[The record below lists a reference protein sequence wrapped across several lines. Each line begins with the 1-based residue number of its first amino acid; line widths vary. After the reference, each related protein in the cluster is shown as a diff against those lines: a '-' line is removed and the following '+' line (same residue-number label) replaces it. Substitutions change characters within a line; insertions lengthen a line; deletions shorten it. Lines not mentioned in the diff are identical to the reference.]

1 VHGNRT
7 IFQQPPPENPMKT
20 DRSAE
25 LFTQAKTLIPGGV
38 NSPVR
43 ACRSV
48 GCDPLFVAKAS
59 GCTIT
64 DVDGNTFIDFVGSWG
79 PMILGHAHPEV
90 VEAIRRTALDGTSFG
105 APSPLEVEL
114 AAQVCAAVPSIE
126 KVRFVNSGTEA
137 TMSAIRLARGYTGRK
152 MVVKFDGCYHGHADS
167 FLVKAGSGVIT
178 LGIPGSP
185 GVPDDI
191 VRNTVSIPYNNPATL
206 EQTLR
211 DPDLDIACVIVEPV
225 AGNMGV
231 VAPAPDFLRKLRELT
246 RELGVVLIFDEVI
259 TGFRLA
265 LGGAQE
271 RFGIVPDLTCL
282 GKIIGGGLP
291 VGAYGGKRELMEL
304 IAPDGPV
311 YQAGTLSGNPLA
323 MAAGLAML
331 QVVQRPGFYAD
342 LEAKSDWFGAEMA
355 NIAAGS
361 PVPVVLN
368 RVGSMMTCFFT
379 PDPVTDFESALRA
392 DTVLYGKHYRQMLA
406 GGVWLAPSQFEAAF
420 LSAAH
425 DRQHLEKALNLTESS
440 FKKLMD

>member
-1 VHGNRT
+1 
-7 IFQQPPPENPMKT
+7 MKT
-20 DRSAE
+20 DRSAQ
-25 LFTQAKTLIPGGV
+25 LFTQAKALIPGGV

-59 GCTIT
+59 GCMIT
-64 DVDGNTFIDFVGSWG
+64 DVDGNEFIDFVGSWG

-90 VEAIRRTALDGTSFG
+90 VEAIRRAAMDGTSFG

-114 AAQVCAAVPSIE
+114 AAHVCAAVPSIE

-152 MVVKFDGCYHGHADS
+152 VVVKFDGCYHGHADS
-167 FLVKAGSGVIT
+167 FLVKAGSGIIT

-191 VRNTVSIPYNNPATL
+191 VKNTVSIPYNNEAVL

-211 DPDLDIACVIVEPV
+211 DPALDVACVIVEPV

-231 VAPAPDFLRKLRELT
+231 VVPERNFLRKLRQLT
-246 RELGVVLIFDEVI
+246 RELGIVLIFDEVI

-271 RFGIVPDLTCL
+271 RFGILPDLTCL

-291 VGAYGGKRELMEL
+291 VGAYGGKREIMEL
-304 IAPDGPV
+304 VAPDGPV

-331 QVVQRPGFYAD
+331 QVVQRPGFYTE
-342 LEAKSDWFGAEMA
+342 LEEKSAWFGAEMEK
-355 NIAAGS
+355 IVAAS
-361 PVPVVLN
+361 SVPAVIN
-368 RVGSMMTCFFT
+368 RIGSMMTCFFT
-379 PDPVTDFESALRA
+379 PEPVTDFESALRA
-392 DTVLYGKHYRQMLA
+392 DTGVYGRHYRQMLA
-406 GGVWLAPSQFEAAF
+406 GGIWLAPSQFEAAF

-425 DRQHLEKALNLTESS
+425 DREHLEKALVMTESS